1 MKLSDDKKSEGTTMK
16 KNTRRAFLASAA
28 VAVPAAATAV
38 TAVASTGKKENSA
51 FKTCPRAKGGKTAS
65 RFPQVIV
72 EDQNKRKA
80 WFYEEMVNDKLVLV
94 SFTSVKGEKYYPI
107 LDNLVKVQEMLG
119 DRLGKDVFMYTITTS
134 PERDSPDDL
143 KKLAEKHGANW
154 QFITGK
160 PENIREILGAFNARG
175 SLHAL
180 SWIGNEATGRWLN
193 KPSRLHPLYI
203 AEAVARLST
212 GKEHKPF
219 LIDMRSV

>member
-1 MKLSDDKKSEGTTMK
+1 LK

-28 VAVPAAATAV
+28 MVVPAAAVAV
-38 TAVASTGKKENSA
+38 TQPILKKDNPA
-51 FKTCPRAKGGKTAS
+51 FKACPRAKGGPTAS

-72 EDQNKRKA
+72 EDQFKKKS
-80 WFYEEMVNDKLVLV
+80 WFYEEMINDKLVLV

-107 LDNLVKVQEMLG
+107 LNNLVKVQDMLK

-134 PERDSPDDL
+134 PERDTPEDL
-143 KKLAEKHGANW
+143 KKLAEEHGANW

-212 GKEHKPF
+212 GNAHKPF

>member
-1 MKLSDDKKSEGTTMK
+1 MK
-16 KNTRRAFLASAA
+16 KNTRRAFLSSAA
-28 VAVPAAATAV
+28 MAVPAAAAAV
-38 TAVASTGKKENSA
+38 TAPKAKKDNPA
-51 FKTCPRAKGGKTAS
+51 FKNCPRAKGGPTAS

-72 EDQNKRKA
+72 EDQFKRKA

-94 SFTSVKGEKYYPI
+94 SFTSVRGEKYYPI
-107 LDNLVKVQEMLG
+107 LNNLVKVQNMLQ
-119 DRLGKDVFMYTITTS
+119 DRLGKDVFMYTITTN
-134 PERDSPDDL
+134 PERDTPEDL
-143 KKLAEKHGANW
+143 KQLAEKHGANW

-180 SWIGNEATGRWLN
+180 SWIGNEGTGRWMN

-219 LIDMRSV
+219 LVDMHSV

>member
-1 MKLSDDKKSEGTTMK
+1 MKT
-16 KNTRRAFLASAA
+16 NTRRAFLASAA
-28 VAVPAAATAV
+28 LAIPAAATA
-38 TAVASTGKKENSA
+38 AVAPKANKSA
-51 FKTCPRAKGGKTAS
+51 FKACPRAKGGPTAH

-94 SFTSVKGEKYYPI
+94 SFTSVKGEQYFPI

-119 DRLGKDVFMYTITTS
+119 DRLGKDVFMYTVTTS
-134 PERDSPDDL
+134 PERDSPEDL

-160 PENIREILGAFNARG
+160 PNEVREILGAFNARG

-180 SWIGNEATGRWLN
+180 SWIGNESTGRWLN

-212 GKEHKPF
+212 GKDHKPF
-219 LIDMRSV
+219 LIDMHSV

>member
-1 MKLSDDKKSEGTTMK
+1 MK

-28 VAVPAAATAV
+28 MAIPAAASA
-38 TAVASTGKKENSA
+38 AVAGSGKKNNPA

-80 WFYEEMVNDKLVLV
+80 WFYEEMINEKLVLV
-94 SFTSVKGEKYYPI
+94 SFTSVKGEQYYPV

-119 DRLGKDVFMYTITTS
+119 ERLGKDVFMYTITTS
-134 PERDSPDDL
+134 PERDSADDL

-154 QFITGK
+154 QFITGE

-180 SWIGNEATGRWLN
+180 SWIGNEATGRWMN

-212 GKEHKPF
+212 GKYHKPF
-219 LIDMRSV
+219 LIDMHSV

>member
-1 MKLSDDKKSEGTTMK
+1 MK

-28 VAVPAAATAV
+28 LAIPAVATATV
-38 TAVASTGKKENSA
+38 VPKEEKSA

-72 EDQNKRKA
+72 EDQFKRKS
-80 WFYEEMVNDKLVLV
+80 WFYEEMVSDKLVLV
-94 SFTSVKGEKYYPI
+94 SFTSVKGEQYYPI
-107 LDNLVKVQEMLG
+107 LDNLVKVQAMLK

-180 SWIGNEATGRWLN
+180 SWIGNESTGRWLN
-193 KPSRLHPLYI
+193 KPSRLHPVYI

-219 LIDMRSV
+219 LIDMHSV